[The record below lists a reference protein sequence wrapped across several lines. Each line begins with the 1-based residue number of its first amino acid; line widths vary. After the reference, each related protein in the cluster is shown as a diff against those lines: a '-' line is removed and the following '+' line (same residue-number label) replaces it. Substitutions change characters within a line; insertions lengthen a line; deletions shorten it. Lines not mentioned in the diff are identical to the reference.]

1 MLISAQEQDYILKSM
16 EQYISSTLGYTLE
29 KLRFPIDFGFTDP
42 EGTARC
48 TLFFCQDLDDIYLR
62 FRCYE
67 GEKFIEIAKVGFNK
81 VKNGN
86 GTALLLT
93 LLNIAEKYEYERIFI
108 ESPNENSTA
117 FAEKLGF
124 DKTMNITPADLKLS
138 LKVRSMKL

>member
-1 MLISAQEQDYILKSM
+1 MLISAQEQEYILKSM
-16 EQYISSTLGYTLE
+16 EQYVSSTLRHNLR
-29 KLRFPIDFGFTDP
+29 KLKFPIDFRFTDP
-42 EGTARC
+42 KGTVSC
-48 TLFFCQDLDDIYLR
+48 TLFFCKGRDDIYLR
-62 FRCYE
+62 FRCYK

-93 LLNIAEKYEYERIFI
+93 LLDIAEKYEYERIFI